1 MSKYGVFLPKSG
13 PHSLVDPTK
22 AGIRDDIRLRR
33 DGPTFDEILE
43 GQLPSGMLKLT
54 DDVKSS
60 MRLQNMELSP
70 LELDSIAN
78 AVDRLADAGRQRG
91 LILSDRGAF
100 VIDVKSREIQ
110 SALPRDELRS
120 ELIEGIDSFI
130 GV

>member
-1 MSKYGVFLPKSG
+1 
-13 PHSLVDPTK
+13 
-22 AGIRDDIRLRR
+22 
-33 DGPTFDEILE
+33 
-43 GQLPSGMLKLT
+43 
-54 DDVKSS
+54 
-60 MRLQNMELSP
+60 

-110 SALPRDELRS
+110 SALPREELRS